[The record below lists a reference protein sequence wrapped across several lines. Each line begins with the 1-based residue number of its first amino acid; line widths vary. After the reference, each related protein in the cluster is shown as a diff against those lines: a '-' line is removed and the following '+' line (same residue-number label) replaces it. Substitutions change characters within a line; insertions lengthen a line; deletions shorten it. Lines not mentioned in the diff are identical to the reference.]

1 MARTVTPIPKKKPV
15 KRGQSAASL
24 KRKATTLHSMV
35 VRARAGYACERCGT
49 TTGQLQ
55 CAHIV
60 SRRFTA
66 TRCDPEAAWCL
77 CASDHRFLTENPH
90 EHVAFAVATRGED
103 GYRRLIDKA
112 YAGRGL
118 VMNAAFWRE
127 RVDTLSAELARLTK

>member
-1 MARTVTPIPKKKPV
+1 MARQVTPIPKKPA
-15 KRGQSAASL
+15 KRGQTAASL

-35 VRARAGYACERCGT
+35 VRARAGYRCERCGT
-49 TTGQLQ
+49 TQGQLQ

-66 TRCDPEAAWCL
+66 TRCDPNAAWCL

-103 GYRRLIDKA
+103 GYRALIDKA

-118 VMNAAFWRE
+118 VMSAAFWRE
-127 RVDTLSAELARLTK
+127 RVEALQQELERLTR